1 MNAKSLSPTDMLRA
15 QLEFYAEDFGRITM
29 AHQSLQKKYAMLQN
43 ALGAMRNPPQPAARS
58 YPVDDAP
65 RREAVQTLM
74 QGLDET
80 LPFPLLYHPQV
91 QAGRGRV
98 VAVEALLHFEHPVH
112 GRIASDFIVSVA
124 EERGL
129 IQALDMRVLRQAC
142 AQVKRWHDLGLIT
155 RLAVNMSVKTLSAPD
170 IATAILDVVNEMGVP
185 PAFLELEVTETAAA
199 GAGDALRGNLNTL
212 RRAGIGLAI
221 DDFGTGYSNMMRL
234 RELPFSR
241 LKIDRGFIKN
251 LTCTTEDMRLVKSI
265 ITMADALG
273 LRTVA
278 EGVEHLDQLNALCK
292 LGCAEIQGNLFSR
305 PLSAE
310 DMTRLL
316 HQNLRFSDQSQP
328 SRQALDLIQYS
339 LAD

>member
-1 MNAKSLSPTDMLRA
+1 
-15 QLEFYAEDFGRITM
+15 
-29 AHQSLQKKYAMLQN
+29 
-43 ALGAMRNPPQPAARS
+43 
-58 YPVDDAP
+58 
-65 RREAVQTLM
+65 
-74 QGLDET
+74 
-80 LPFPLLYHPQV
+80 
-91 QAGRGRV
+91 
-98 VAVEALLHFEHPVH
+98 
-112 GRIASDFIVSVA
+112 
-124 EERGL
+124 
-129 IQALDMRVLRQAC
+129 
-142 AQVKRWHDLGLIT
+142 
-155 RLAVNMSVKTLSAPD
+155 VKTLSAPD